1 MANGK
6 DDASQNVSQLRSD
19 RRKNLRKQLLVL
31 KIKGE
36 DAKGVF
42 FGYAKTLSR
51 GGMFITTITPK
62 QTGEQFKISFTM
74 TGDPVQ
80 IECVCEVVWAREYD
94 PKLKQEPGMG
104 IKFLNLDEATTKRI
118 ARWVENNQG
127 SSD

>member
-6 DDASQNVSQLRSD
+6 DDENSNVSPLRTD

-36 DAKGVF
+36 DEKGVF
-42 FGYAKTLSR
+42 FGYAKTLST

-62 QTGEQFKISFTM
+62 KKGEEFKISFSM
-74 TGDPVQ
+74 PGDPEQ
-80 IECVCEVVWAREYD
+80 ISCDCEVIWVREYD

-104 IKFLNLDEATTKRI
+104 IKFRGLDEAIAARI
-118 ARWVENNQG
+118 DRWLEKI
-127 SSD
+127 